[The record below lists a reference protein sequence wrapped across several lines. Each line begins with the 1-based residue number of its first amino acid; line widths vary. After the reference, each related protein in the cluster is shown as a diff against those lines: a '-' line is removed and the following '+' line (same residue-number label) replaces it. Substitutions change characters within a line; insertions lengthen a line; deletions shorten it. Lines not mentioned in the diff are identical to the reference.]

1 MIGIHYI
8 LSQVFIYKMSLN
20 LNTNFRKK
28 LNSVTADLIDSLTSF
43 KKESNNYK
51 LCEEFA
57 LSQFFHHRFMSI
69 DNTFVMQ
76 EVSGLIEKFELHSE
90 YEKSDMLKKYHEK
103 FMSLNLTHT
112 SFSGSNVHYCMIY
125 LLLGL
130 SQNPLE
136 TAYTS
141 SSNKSKALIEND
153 EINWVK
159 YLKDGLDLPPKW
171 ESSSEEEFTDE
182 ENEKTAIQVKACS
195 PSREQTEKFIKDVIL
210 IDSCKKSNLL
220 KNLVPCYWKNSYRTY
235 DNSEFHRIKDIAS
248 LEPYIPDIEKV
259 TTTEYYVIRE
269 SIWLLNGLKP
279 LHVFQ
284 IENDKYCFNKNVF
297 LTHLTS
303 EGLKEELQSVIDCAN
318 NRKLVDDFLESTLS
332 SSCLTYQA
340 FASSLRNFL
349 NSFSKYLQKKESK
362 VLQMKESYL
371 LRQFLSEV
379 SGFTKLLNYVSEI
392 CKVTVLKLDFKEK
405 NILEEKVKYLLNSLY
420 NALVDDQLTN
430 LDGDEYSAENILL
443 NLWIQTLKPYIDFI
457 DNWIMTG
464 ELVDKFNEFSLK
476 TVKEQEISFFWQ
488 NSVTVNLSVLDS
500 SFQWLLNSF
509 SQILAAGKSMKIL
522 KMLYEKSYD
531 HKQEISTHLKSL
543 HNSSRVS
550 IFDKWLKNLLGNK
563 SIKIKTEN
571 EQENSLS
578 VLKVTECEKSKF
590 KILLNFS
597 FSNLVQ
603 EPLLNQNQVV
613 YECDQS
619 SIVLLKYL
627 HHQLSHFIIAKSL
640 QSSVHLLQIFQE
652 RFGLNKAFDQFQNF
666 NFMGWGDVMHHFS
679 SEVFNQ
685 FTSSSYSKNTFRVE
699 DFLSLNIIM
708 QDSLE
713 GKYFQGNI
721 NVVVVC
727 EPEDKITKEEIKS
740 NPLSFVNKKVIIG
753 TDCIELEH
761 NIRWPLTLVF
771 SKKSQEQYNQIFH
784 YLMKIKHSIYSLESL
799 KVSQIYKEALQ
810 HPTDQLE
817 GDSMSIRNKLHKFSL
832 LRAKM
837 LHLLKNWQSFVMTSV
852 VESEKQK
859 FQEQR
864 KSAKTIDEII
874 KQHDVFLQKI
884 FTLCLLN
891 NNTKGDKLVQG
902 SLLKIMTL
910 SVAFSRSWQ
919 RGCHVVDDVTLRRHE
934 KEFNECSD
942 FLKGILKTVAKR
954 RSMPIFETLAY
965 SVLS

>member
-1 MIGIHYI
+1 
-8 LSQVFIYKMSLN
+8 MSLN
-20 LNTNFRKK
+20 LNTNFQKK

-43 KKESNNYK
+43 KEECKNYK
-51 LCEEFA
+51 LCKEFA
-57 LSQFFHHRFMSI
+57 LSQFFHHRFMNI

-76 EVSGLIEKFELHSE
+76 EVLGLIEKFELHSE
-90 YEKSDMLKKYHEK
+90 YEKADMLKKYQNK
-103 FMSLNLTHT
+103 FMSLNLTDT
-112 SFSGSNVHYCMIY
+112 SFSCSNVHYCMIY
-125 LLLGL
+125 LLLSL
-130 SQNPLE
+130 SHNPLE

-141 SSNKSKALIEND
+141 SNNESKVLVKND

-182 ENEKTAIQVKACS
+182 EIETTVIEVKACS
-195 PSREQTEKFIKDVIL
+195 PLRVQKDKLIKVINST
-210 IDSCKKSNLL
+210 DYCKKSSLL
-220 KNLVPCYWKNSYRTY
+220 KSLVPCYWKNSHRTY
-235 DNSEFHRIKDIAS
+235 DNCEYNRIKDIAS
-248 LEPYIPDIEKV
+248 LEPYIPDIEEA
-259 TTTEYYVIRE
+259 TTTEYHVIRE

-284 IENDKYCFNKNVF
+284 LENNKYCFNKNVF

-303 EGLKEELQSVIDCAN
+303 EGLKEELQSVIECAN

-332 SSCLTYQA
+332 FSCLTYQA
-340 FASSLRNFL
+340 FSSSLRIFL
-349 NSFSKYLQKKESK
+349 NNFSKYLQRKESK
-362 VLQMKESYL
+362 VLQMKETYL

-379 SGFTKLLNYVSEI
+379 SGFTKLLNFVSEI
-392 CKVTVLKLDFKEK
+392 CKVTVLKKGFKEK
-405 NILEEKVKYLLNSLY
+405 EILEEKVKYLLNSMY

-464 ELVDKFNEFSLK
+464 ELVDKFNEFALK
-476 TVKEQEISFFWQ
+476 TLKEQEIKKSWQ

-500 SFQWLLNSF
+500 SFQWLLNSL
-509 SQILAAGKSMKIL
+509 SQIIAAGKSMKIL
-522 KMLYEKSYD
+522 KMLYEKSFD
-531 HKQEISTHLKSL
+531 HKQEISTHLKNL
-543 HNSSRVS
+543 QNSSKVS
-550 IFDKWLKNLLGNK
+550 IFDKWIKSLHSNK
-563 SIKIKTEN
+563 FIKFRAEN
-571 EQENSLS
+571 EQENSLF
-578 VLKVTECEKSKF
+578 VLKVTEGENSNLKK
-590 KILLNFS
+590 LLNFS
-597 FSNLVQ
+597 FRNLLQ
-603 EPLLNQNQVV
+603 EPSLNQKQVV
-613 YECDQS
+613 YEFDQS
-619 SIVLLKYL
+619 LIILLKYL
-627 HHQLSHFIIAKSL
+627 HYHLSHFIIAKCL
-640 QSSVHLLQIFQE
+640 QSSVHLLEVFQE
-652 RFGLNKAFDQFQNF
+652 SFGLNKAFDQFQNF

-679 SEVFNQ
+679 TEVFYQ

-699 DFLSLNIIM
+699 DFLSLNLIM

-713 GKYFQGNI
+713 GKYFEGNI
-721 NVVVVC
+721 NVVIEC

-753 TDCIELEH
+753 TDCIVLDH
-761 NIRWPLTLVF
+761 NIQWPLTLVI
-771 SKKSQEQYNQIFH
+771 SKKIQDQYNQIFH

-799 KVSQIYKEALQ
+799 QVSHIYKEALQ
-810 HPTDQLE
+810 YPTDQLE
-817 GDSMSIRNKLHKFSL
+817 GDSMTIRNKLHKFSL